1 MSATNQLRADHDQVR
16 RLEKIISKCAEE
28 LYKGTEIP
36 FSDIEKITIII
47 SEFVDTIHHSRE
59 EDSYF
64 PCVASYDTLK
74 DEIRKF
80 MIEHEF
86 GRNIARQI
94 SNHLRR
100 WKNGEDAREPVAR
113 FLRTYSIFLYDHL
126 NKENKFFDEAE
137 AHVLAKEEE
146 VEMYEMY
153 RSVIAITKK
162 IEDMILE
169 IDWLEQTKW
178 FKEPPNQI

>member
-16 RLEKIISKCAEE
+16 RLEKIISKCSEE
-28 LYKGTEIP
+28 IYKGAEIP
-36 FSDIEKITIII
+36 FSDIEKIAVVI
-47 SEFVDTIHHSRE
+47 SEFVDAIHHSRE

-86 GRNIARQI
+86 GRNIAREI
-94 SNHLRR
+94 SRHLRR
-100 WKNGEDAREPVAR
+100 WRNGENAREPIAR
-113 FLRTYSIFLYDHL
+113 FLKTYSIYLFDHL

-137 AHVLAKEEE
+137 ERVLSKEEE
-146 VEMYEMY
+146 IEMYEQY
-153 RSVIAITKK
+153 RSVNTIIKK
-162 IEDMILE
+162 IDEMIE
-169 IDWLEQTKW
+169 VIDWLETRSWYKT
-178 FKEPPNQI
+178 ND